1 MLGDFE
7 VKIKDVLTE
16 GFWSGFAS
24 KLQPGSSR
32 NKEEYPVRGTGKPL
46 DSEVAKKAQELYGIK
61 PDKKQAKPEEPEK
74 QQSADSVPRPEPES
88 EIQMPTSTPR
98 PKLKSK
104 PEPAPAAEPAPAT
117 PASAPAEPEYD
128 APVNLAD
135 EPLARD
141 ERIAVETPA
150 GMMYKYPNGR
160 WYQIPSTGIPTPVP
174 SNQYTILDDYANIEG
189 HVEKIPPTKRKKR

>member
-74 QQSADSVPRPEPES
+74 QQSADSVPRPEPEP

-98 PKLKSK
+98 PKSK
-104 PEPAPAAEPAPAT
+104 PAPTPAAEPAAAT
-117 PASAPAEPEYD
+117 PPSAPAEPEYD

-160 WYQIPSTGIPTPVP
+160 WYQIPSTGIPAPVP
-174 SNQYTILDDYANIEG
+174 SNQYAILDDYANIEG
-189 HVEKIPPTKRKKR
+189 QVEKIPSTKRKKR